1 MMATMKNRAR
11 ALLLAGALA
20 AAVQALAASGG
31 SNLLQASA
39 AKMTGVIGSAFA
51 GPPPN
56 VAPPPAPAGAS
67 PRADAQAQFAR
78 TARELAMI
86 FPADKRHLM
95 EQGYNESM
103 QVYQQIETK
112 MGWPRNDVS
121 GAIAAFIVGN
131 YAMLTGEEISEEQF
145 AAVANQLRRAS
156 GGLAGQDPTLLR
168 SMYEQCA
175 MVGTFMYAAHK
186 SLQKE
191 PQPMQHKHL
200 RDAARENLRLALGT
214 DPERLQMGLGGFGL
228 R

>member
-1 MMATMKNRAR
+1 MKATMMKSAH
-11 ALLLAGALA
+11 ALMLAGLLAAVPAWA
-20 AAVQALAASGG
+20 AQG
-31 SNLLQASA
+31 SDPLQASA
-39 AKMTGVIGSAFA
+39 GRMTGVIGSAFA

-56 VAPPPAPAGAS
+56 VAPPAPAGVS

-103 QVYQQIETK
+103 QVYQQIESK

-131 YAMLTGEEISEEQF
+131 YIMLTGEEISDEQF

-156 GGLAGQDPTLLR
+156 ADLARQDPTLLR

-175 MVGTFMYAAHK
+175 MVGTFMFAAHK
-186 SLQKE
+186 SLQKQ